1 MTRQRNTLLTAGGKY
16 GLCRKRGIG
25 CVVLARILLSASL
38 LVGTMTYG
46 QGERIRPNILWIMLE
61 DWCPDLSAYGTKG
74 ISTPNC
80 DRLADEGIRYENAF
94 CTAPVCSS
102 SRSAMMTGFHQ
113 NYIGAH
119 QHRTNQKNPLPHG
132 IKPMPVLL
140 KEAGYFT
147 CLMDWKTD
155 CNFSGDLGFM
165 GEDWRE
171 RADEQPFFAQ
181 ITISSTH
188 RPWQRDAVRPID
200 GADVELPPYY
210 ADTPLARRDWANGL
224 EQMQI
229 CDREIGRLLE
239 RLDSEGLS
247 DSTLVFLI
255 GDNGRCHIRGKQ
267 FLYDPGLH
275 VPAIARWPGK
285 VAPGQVNSE
294 LIQTIDITATILH
307 AAGVTPSHTLHGRN
321 LLDEGRTPRD
331 YVFAARDKMDD
342 THDAMR
348 MIRGKRYKLI
358 HNLMPERPW
367 LQYNRYKETHYPM
380 LAEMSVLYLDG
391 KLTPAQSAFFAPR
404 KPEFELFDLRTDPHE
419 TKNLAGNPELA
430 AVQTNLLNRLNAW
443 RESVND
449 AGVTVA
455 FRRGGE
461 PAAYP
466 TKSAEE
472 WGKVLER
479 WRPWVMRPPE
489 AGVQHPFR

>member
-1 MTRQRNTLLTAGGKY
+1 MPCRYIFILVVGLLFGVT
-16 GLCRKRGIG
+16 
-25 CVVLARILLSASL
+25 
-38 LVGTMTYG
+38 
-46 QGERIRPNILWIMLE
+46 IRSDAEDIRSNILWIMLE

-80 DRLADEGIRYENAF
+80 DRLADEGTRYENAF

-119 QHRTNQKNPLPHG
+119 QHRTNQKKPLPHG

-155 CNFSGDLGFM
+155 CNFSDDLGFM
-165 GEDWRE
+165 GKDWGE
-171 RADEQPFFAQ
+171 RSDGQPFFAQ
-181 ITISSTH
+181 LTISGTH
-188 RPWQRDAVRPID
+188 RPWQRDAVRPIE
-200 GADVELPPYY
+200 GADVVLPPYY

-247 DSTLVFLI
+247 ASTLVFLI

-267 FLYDPGLH
+267 FLYDSGLH

-307 AAGVTPSHTLHGRN
+307 AAGVTPSYTLHGRD
-321 LLDEGRTPRD
+321 LFDEQRKPRD

-358 HNLMPERPW
+358 HNLMHERPW
-367 LQYNRYKETHYPM
+367 LQYNKYKETHYPM
-380 LAEMSVLYLDG
+380 LAEMSVLYLEG
-391 KLTPAQSAFFAPR
+391 KLTPAQAAFFAPR
-404 KPEFELFDLRTDPHE
+404 KPEFELFDLQTDPHE
-419 TKNLAGNPELA
+419 TKNLAGDPHYADIQAEFLR
-430 AVQTNLLNRLNAW
+430 RLNAW

-449 AGVTVA
+449 QGVSEA
-455 FRRGGE
+455 FRKGGR
-461 PAAYP
+461 PSVYP
-466 TKSAEE
+466 TKPVNE
-472 WGKVLER
+472 WAAIVDK
-479 WRPWVMRPPE
+479 WRPWVRRTPGAAVE
-489 AGVQHPFR
+489 HPFR